1 MKKLPVGI
9 ESFGEIIKN
18 DYYYVDKTCMI
29 KELLNSGSKVTLL
42 TRPRRFGKSL
52 NIDMLKTFLEIGTD
66 GSIFEDLKISE
77 EMDLREEYQGKFPV
91 IFLSFKCIDGTT
103 FENAFSMLEFVIS
116 EEAKRF
122 KKLLLQSKKLDDD
135 DKDEFNC
142 IVNCKFKSMADLCFS
157 LKTFSRLLCQ
167 HYEKKVIV
175 LIDEYDVPLDKA
187 YINGYYDEMI
197 NVIRSLLGNVLKTN
211 EYLQFAVLTGCLRV
225 SKESIFTGLNNL
237 DVKTITDTKYSGY
250 FGFTDNEVKDIL
262 SYYEMDSLYNE
273 VKEWYNGYLFG
284 KTNVYCPW
292 DVISY
297 VSDHL
302 DDINT
307 PAKTYWVNTSG
318 NDIIKMLLKRAD
330 STMKDEIEQLVA
342 GGSINKR
349 IKIELTYSDLDVSQ
363 NYSTDINKNNI
374 WSMLFTTGYLTTM
387 KPSCNLKDYELIIPN
402 KEIQDIFVVQINEW
416 IETSIIQ
423 NNVKKLMQF
432 CRAVKDGDVKEFE
445 DIFNSYLEDTISIND
460 TNVAKPMKENF
471 YHGLLLGILRA
482 NESWIVKSNRESG
495 NGYADILVWMRSEK
509 RDVYL
514 K

>member
-237 DVKTITDTKYSGY
+237 DVKTITDTS
-250 FGFTDNEVKDIL
+250 IL
-262 SYYEMDSLYNE
+262 
-273 VKEWYNGYLFG
+273 
-284 KTNVYCPW
+284 
-292 DVISY
+292 
-297 VSDHL
+297 
-302 DDINT
+302 
-307 PAKTYWVNTSG
+307 
-318 NDIIKMLLKRAD
+318 
-330 STMKDEIEQLVA
+330 
-342 GGSINKR
+342 
-349 IKIELTYSDLDVSQ
+349 
-363 NYSTDINKNNI
+363 
-374 WSMLFTTGYLTTM
+374 
-387 KPSCNLKDYELIIPN
+387 
-402 KEIQDIFVVQINEW
+402 
-416 IETSIIQ
+416 
-423 NNVKKLMQF
+423 
-432 CRAVKDGDVKEFE
+432 
-445 DIFNSYLEDTISIND
+445 
-460 TNVAKPMKENF
+460 
-471 YHGLLLGILRA
+471 
-482 NESWIVKSNRESG
+482 
-495 NGYADILVWMRSEK
+495 DILVLLIMR
-509 RDVYL
+509 
-514 K
+514 